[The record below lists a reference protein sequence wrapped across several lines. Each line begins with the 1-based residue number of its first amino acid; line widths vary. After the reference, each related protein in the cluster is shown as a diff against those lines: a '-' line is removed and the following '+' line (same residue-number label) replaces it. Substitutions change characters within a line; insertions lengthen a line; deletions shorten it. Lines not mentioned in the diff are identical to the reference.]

1 MGGTER
7 GPAPFRSLQC
17 RFPHA
22 FPCGLSPPSTGT
34 RALPLE
40 RTLLAP
46 TRIVLYL
53 QGALS
58 PPGSC
63 QVPSQLP
70 SGRAA
75 QPAWVPRMCA
85 GRQAELRESHKTLG
99 KVCLEV
105 GRASPEV
112 GRPSFHICPRCPLV
126 VLRQIPRASVSSAVK
141 QGQ

>member
-1 MGGTER
+1 MLQAASRGGLTPGPRAGGRGALKDPDGAGALKDPLSVGGTER

-58 PPGSC
+58 PPGS
-63 QVPSQLP
+63 
-70 SGRAA
+70 
-75 QPAWVPRMCA
+75 
-85 GRQAELRESHKTLG
+85 
-99 KVCLEV
+99 
-105 GRASPEV
+105 
-112 GRPSFHICPRCPLV
+112 
-126 VLRQIPRASVSSAVK
+126 
-141 QGQ
+141 